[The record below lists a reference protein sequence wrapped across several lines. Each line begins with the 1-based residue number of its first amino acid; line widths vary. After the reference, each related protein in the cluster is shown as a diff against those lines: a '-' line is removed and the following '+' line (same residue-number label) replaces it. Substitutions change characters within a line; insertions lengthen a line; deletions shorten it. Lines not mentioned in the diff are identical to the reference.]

1 MKIRG
6 NRRPRLLLTTVLYV
20 FTGVFSTIAI
30 SWVISLWSH
39 PQLVGHGN
47 AEEQGMHWMWMIYR
61 GFGIEREFLASD
73 CQISR
78 GSPER
83 PLLPP
88 LAIPKVE
95 PGTRIDRAHVTVGLP
110 FRCLRASTELQFER
124 SQAVH
129 WWEGNYPTPRWRGGL
144 IARHS
149 EGNPLLMK
157 VIPYRIL
164 PVGFTLNT
172 AFYAVVVSLV
182 VALKRFISHTVRHK
196 RGLCSSCRYDL
207 RHADHPVCPECGTLT

>member
-6 NRRPRLLLTTVLYV
+6 NHRSKLLSRIVLYAC
-20 FTGVFSTIAI
+20 TGIASTMAI
-30 SWVISLWSH
+30 SWVITLWSH

-47 AEEQGMHWMWMIYR
+47 TQEQGMHWMWMIYR

-73 CQISR
+73 SQISG
-78 GSPER
+78 GSPEL
-83 PLLPP
+83 PLMPP

-95 PGTRIDRAHVTVGLP
+95 YGTRIDRAHVTVGLP
-110 FRCLRASTELQFER
+110 FRCLRASTEVQFDR

-129 WWEGNYPTPRWRGGL
+129 WFQGNYPTPDWRGGL
-144 IARHS
+144 IAGHS

-182 VALKRFISHTVRHK
+182 VGVKQFVSHTVRHK
-196 RGLCSSCRYDL
+196 RGCCPRCGYDL
-207 RHADHPVCPECGTLT
+207 RHADHLVCPECGTTT